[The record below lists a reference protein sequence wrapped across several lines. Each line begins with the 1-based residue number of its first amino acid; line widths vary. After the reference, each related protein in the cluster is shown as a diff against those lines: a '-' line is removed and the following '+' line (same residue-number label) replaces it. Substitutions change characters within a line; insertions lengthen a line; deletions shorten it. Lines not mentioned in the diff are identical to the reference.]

1 MLNICRHS
9 RWATQ
14 KHLPWTK
21 KQTVNWLL
29 MWWEVGL
36 ALIYFLPACHSP
48 SCLFDQKHLAHEGC
62 WPNIPSSKMDDHIS
76 LSLFSSFPILDPQKL
91 IELTQFIYQLTSGLN
106 FGNWWY
112 TLALIVSMWLV
123 MLLQNYQRILIK
135 QTFQCSAKHQP
146 LIFIVSL
153 VTL

>member
-1 MLNICRHS
+1 MSYTKAPALDKKANCKLIVYVVGS
-9 RWATQ
+9 RTGFD
-14 KHLPWTK
+14 
-21 KQTVNWLL
+21 LL
-29 MWWEVGL
+29 FTRLSFPLLVWPKTFSNN
-36 ALIYFLPACHSP
+36 Y
-48 SCLFDQKHLAHEGC
+48 LAHEGC